1 MSAEP
6 NFAEQIGKSLARA
19 RIAAGYAQE
28 LVAEQIG
35 VNVETISRFERGAVL
50 PTLPRLVELAEIYGV
65 PASTL
70 LRRGSSRPND
80 LAEELAE
87 TLSHLSATDR
97 VWVSQWLTE
106 LCERLRPAPAAGRAS
121 RKQHR

>member
-1 MSAEP
+1 LSAEP
-6 NFAEQIGKSLARA
+6 NLAEQIGKSLARA

-28 LVAEQIG
+28 LVAEQLG

-50 PTLPRLVELAEIYGV
+50 PTLPRLIELAEIYGV
-65 PASTL
+65 PVSTL

-106 LCERLRPAPAAGRAS
+106 LCERLRLAPAGGRPS
-121 RKQHR
+121 RKLHR